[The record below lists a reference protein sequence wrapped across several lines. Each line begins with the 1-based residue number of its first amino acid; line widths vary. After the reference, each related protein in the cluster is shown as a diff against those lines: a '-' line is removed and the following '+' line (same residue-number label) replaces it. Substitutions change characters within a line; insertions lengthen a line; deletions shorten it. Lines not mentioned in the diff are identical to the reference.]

1 MNEQDMSRSRSP
13 FAELSFS
20 QQQEMWRIWRAK
32 PLEYQEIKPA
42 APKAAPAPPKKTEAE
57 AAPPLPI
64 QPPFAPPSHKNLD
77 RVHARI
83 SAAAA
88 KARDFKPLT

>member
-1 MNEQDMSRSRSP
+1 MKEQENRSRSP

-20 QQQEMWRIWRAK
+20 EQQEMWRIWRARS
-32 PLEYQEIKPA
+32 LDYQEIKPA
-42 APKAAPAPPKKTEAE
+42 EPVIAPAREPAPPS
-57 AAPPLPI
+57 APV
-64 QPPFAPPSHKNLD
+64 QPFAPPSHKNLD

-88 KARDFKPLT
+88 NAGAFRPLT

>member
-1 MNEQDMSRSRSP
+1 MNKDSSRSHSP

-20 QQQEMWRIWRAK
+20 EQQEMWRIWRSQ
-32 PLEYQEIKPA
+32 PLEYQEIKPEE
-42 APKAAPAPPKKTEAE
+42 PEKEQTEEITPPPAP
-57 AAPPLPI
+57 I
-64 QPPFAPPSHKNLD
+64 QQPFAPPSHKNLD

-88 KARDFKPLT
+88 NAGAFRPLT

>member
-1 MNEQDMSRSRSP
+1 MNDQDNRARSP

-32 PLEYQEIKPA
+32 PLDYQEIKPA
-42 APKAAPAPPKKTEAE
+42 EPVSAPVIEKPSQPAP
-57 AAPPLPI
+57 I
-64 QPPFAPPSHKNLD
+64 QPFAPPSHKNLD

-88 KARDFKPLT
+88 NAGAFRPLT

>member
-32 PLEYQEIKPA
+32 PLEYQEIKPET
-42 APKAAPAPPKKTEAE
+42 PQTDPAPPEKAE
-57 AAPPLPI
+57 AANPLPI